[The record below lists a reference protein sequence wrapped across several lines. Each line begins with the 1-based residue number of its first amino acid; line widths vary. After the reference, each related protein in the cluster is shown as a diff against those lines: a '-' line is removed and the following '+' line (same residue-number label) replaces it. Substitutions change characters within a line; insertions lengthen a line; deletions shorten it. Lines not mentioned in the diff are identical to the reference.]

1 MYIINSDRFELLTEQ
16 IPTLFHW
23 FNYMRRHFSGRAGF
37 VGLILKSGSNSNAI
51 KRSLRKMRDGHGRDY
66 KYITKI
72 SDFKS
77 YISKREITHYLKNS
91 FQSIILG
98 VSKN

>member
-1 MYIINSDRFELLTEQ
+1 MYIISSDCFELLVGI

-23 FNYMRRHFSGRAGF
+23 FNYMRRHFSSRAGF
-37 VGLILKSGSNSNAI
+37 VGLILKFGSKSNAI
-51 KRSLRKMRDGHGRDY
+51 KTSLKKMREGEGHSRDY

-77 YISKREITHYLKNS
+77 YISKWEIIHYS
-91 FQSIILG
+91 
-98 VSKN
+98 